1 MDYGQQYIPYIC
13 IINIPDMYIPN
24 VETRRGTSPKRDG
37 FYVADLR
44 GRFYTIYLYPLHI
57 YNI

>member
-1 MDYGQQYIPYIC
+1 
-13 IINIPDMYIPN
+13 MYIPN

-57 YNI
+57 YNV